1 MTKVARAW
9 PLLAHWTPPL
19 VLGGFSLFEIWG
31 SRIFQAGS
39 FYGPAVVHT
48 LGVLVMVAGLSVR
61 IRAPGLCLV
70 AVMADGV
77 LEWAYARGAS
87 SAGGQIGISSEWFI
101 AMLIA
106 FYAVGAHRDLR
117 PAAVRLAAALPVL
130 VALKAVDVITSRDT
144 VGDAVGIFPFVFGLW
159 AAGVAVRRMR
169 LRASKLE
176 GRVDVLARER
186 DEKARQAATEE

>member
-39 FYGPAVVHT
+39 FDV
-48 LGVLVMVAGLSVR
+48 
-61 IRAPGLCLV
+61 V

-144 VGDAVGIFPFVFGLW
+144 VG
-159 AAGVAVRRMR
+159 
-169 LRASKLE
+169 
-176 GRVDVLARER
+176 
-186 DEKARQAATEE
+186 